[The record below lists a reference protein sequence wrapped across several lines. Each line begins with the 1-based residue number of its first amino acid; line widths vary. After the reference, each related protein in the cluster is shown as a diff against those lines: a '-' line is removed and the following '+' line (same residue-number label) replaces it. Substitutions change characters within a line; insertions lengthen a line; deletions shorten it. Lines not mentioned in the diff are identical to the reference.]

1 MNAGTPM
8 VPAAAEA
15 SAQTAQSTA
24 RGIDRIENRTFD
36 ELQPGDTASLVRTLT
51 HEDVE
56 LFAIMSGDVNPAH
69 VDEAFA
75 KSDMFHKVVAHGM
88 WGGALFSTVLGT
100 QLPGPGTIYLEQ
112 SLHFRRPI
120 GLGDTITVSVRVVS
134 KNEQTKH
141 VIFDCR
147 AVNQLGRDVI
157 TGAAEVIAPSEKI
170 SRPRIVMPQVYLRQ
184 KGRRYELLIEC
195 TRGLKPIRTAVVHP
209 VDTPSLLGAVEAARA
224 GLIVPVLVG
233 PERRIRAVAELAQL
247 DLAPYEIVPT
257 EHSDAAA
264 ALAVSMARSGNVE
277 ALMKGALHTDALM
290 RAVLHDELGLH
301 TGRRMS
307 HVFVVDAPDY
317 PRPLFITDAAI
328 NITPTLTD
336 KRDIVQNAIDLAHAL
351 RISEPRVAI
360 LSAVETVT
368 ERLRSTIDAA
378 GLCKMADRGQITG
391 GIVDGPLDFDSAV
404 SQEAAETKSIV
415 SAVAGRADIFVVPD
429 IEAGN
434 MLAKQL
440 EYLADAQIAGIVLG
454 ARVPIVLTSR
464 SDKTLA
470 RLASCAIAL
479 LLARHD
485 PNPSPAATPGPA

>member
-1 MNAGTPM
+1 MSANGS
-8 VPAAAEA
+8 AEPV
-15 SAQTAQSTA
+15 SHC
-24 RGIDRIENRTFD
+24 IDRIENRTFD
-36 ELQPGDTASLVRTLT
+36 ELLPGDTASLVRTLT
-51 HEDVE
+51 HKDIE

-100 QLPGPGTIYLEQ
+100 QLPGPGAIYLEQ
-112 SLHFRRPI
+112 SLRFRRPI
-120 GLGDTITVSVRVVS
+120 GLGDTITVSVRVLS
-134 KNEQTKH
+134 KNEETKR

-147 AVNQLGRDVI
+147 AVNGQGLEVI
-157 TGAAEVIAPSEKI
+157 TGTAEVIAPTEKI
-170 SRPRIVMPQVYLRQ
+170 SRPRVVMPDVYLRR
-184 KGRRYELLIEC
+184 KGRCHELLIEL
-195 TRGLKPIRTAVVHP
+195 TRGMKPIRTAVVHP
-209 VDTPSLLGAVEAARA
+209 VDAPSLLGAVEAARA
-224 GLIVPVLVG
+224 GLIIPVLVG
-233 PERRIRAVAELAQL
+233 PEHRIRAAAELAQL
-247 DLAPYEIVPT
+247 DLTPYKIAPT

-264 ALAVSMARSGNVE
+264 ALAVSMARHGTVG
-277 ALMKGALHTDALM
+277 ALMKGALHTDELM
-290 RAVLHDELGLH
+290 RAVLDDERGLH
-301 TGRRMS
+301 TARRMS

-328 NITPTLTD
+328 NVAPTLTD
-336 KRDIVQNAIDLAHAL
+336 KRDIVQNAIDLAHVL

-360 LSAVETVT
+360 LSAVETVS
-368 ERLRSTIDAA
+368 ERLRSTVDAA

-404 SQEAAETKSIV
+404 SDEAAKTKGIV
-415 SAVAGRADIFVVPD
+415 STVAGRADVFVVPD

-440 EYLADAQIAGIVLG
+440 EYLAEAQIAGIVLG

-464 SDKTLA
+464 SDKTVA

-485 PNPSPAATPGPA
+485 PSLVK

>member
-1 MNAGTPM
+1 MSADA
-8 VPAAAEA
+8 PAEPV
-15 SAQTAQSTA
+15 S
-24 RGIDRIENRTFD
+24 RCIDRIENRTFD
-36 ELQPGDTASLVRTLT
+36 ELQPGETASLVRTLT
-51 HEDVE
+51 HKDIQ

-88 WGGALFSTVLGT
+88 WGGALISTVLGT
-100 QLPGPGTIYLEQ
+100 QLPGPGAIYLEQ
-112 SLHFRRPI
+112 SLRFRRPI
-120 GLGDTITVSVRVVS
+120 GLGDTITVSVRVLS
-134 KNEQTKH
+134 KNEETKR

-147 AVNQLGRDVI
+147 AVNGQGLEVI
-157 TGAAEVIAPSEKI
+157 TGTAEVIAPTEKI
-170 SRPRIVMPQVYLRQ
+170 SRPRVVMPDVYLRR
-184 KGRRYELLIEC
+184 KGRCHELLIEL
-195 TRGLKPIRTAVVHP
+195 TRGMKPIRTAVVHP
-209 VDTPSLLGAVEAARA
+209 VDAPSLLGAVEAARA
-224 GLIVPVLVG
+224 GLIIPVLVG
-233 PERRIRAVAELAQL
+233 PEHRIRAAAELAQL
-247 DLAPYEIVPT
+247 DLTPYKIAPT

-264 ALAVSMARSGNVE
+264 ALAVSMARHGTVG
-277 ALMKGALHTDALM
+277 ALMKGALHTDELM
-290 RAVLHDELGLH
+290 RAVLDDERGLH
-301 TGRRMS
+301 TARRMS

-328 NITPTLTD
+328 NVAPTLTD
-336 KRDIVQNAIDLAHAL
+336 KRDIVQNAIDLAHVL

-360 LSAVETVT
+360 LSAVETVS
-368 ERLRSTIDAA
+368 ERLRSTVDAA

-404 SQEAAETKSIV
+404 SDEAAKTKGIV
-415 SAVAGRADIFVVPD
+415 STVAGRADVFVVPD

-440 EYLADAQIAGIVLG
+440 EYLAEAQIAGIVLG

-464 SDKTLA
+464 SDKTVA

-485 PNPSPAATPGPA
+485 PSLVK